1 MNNVIRSAARSALT
15 WKSNWIR

>member
-1 MNNVIRSAARSALT
+1 MNNVISSAARSALT